1 MAKKILLIVLVSLA
15 AIAAVAGSFYLRDTL
30 LKRQYPLKYESTI
43 VKYANQYG
51 LDPYFVC
58 AMIDTE
64 SGFDEEAV
72 SKDGAQGLMQVMP
85 ETAEWIAGKIG
96 VTDYDIFDPE
106 TNIMFGCWYLN
117 FLKEKFSGS
126 EQLMI
131 AAYNAG
137 HNKVEQW
144 LAEGYSE
151 DGNTL
156 DEIPYEETKKYVDKV
171 SKAYEEYKE
180 LYEIG

>member
-1 MAKKILLIVLVSLA
+1 MAKKVLLVVLVAL
-15 AIAAVAGSFYLRDTL
+15 AAVAAVIGFTFLQDKFLRQ
-30 LKRQYPLKYESTI
+30 QYPLKYEDTI
-43 VKYANQYG
+43 VRYAKEYG
-51 LDPYFVC
+51 LDPYFIC

-64 SGFDEEAV
+64 SNFREDAV
-72 SKDGAQGLMQVMP
+72 SEDGAQGLMQIMP
-85 ETAEWIAGKIG
+85 ETAEWIAQKNGIEN
-96 VTDYDIFDPE
+96 YDIFDPD

-117 FLKEKFSGS
+117 FLKDKFSGQ

-144 LAEGYSE
+144 LAEGYSQ
-151 DGNTL
+151 DGTTL
-156 DEIPYEETKKYVDKV
+156 DEIPYAETEKYVDKV
-171 SKAYEEYKE
+171 SRAYEQYKK

>member
-1 MAKKILLIVLVSLA
+1 MAKRILMIVLVTLA
-15 AIAAVAGSFYLRDTL
+15 AVGAIVGAIYLRDTL
-30 LKRQYPLKYESTI
+30 LRRQFPLKYESTI
-43 VKYANQYG
+43 VKYAGEYG

-64 SGFDEEAV
+64 SDFNEDAV
-72 SKDGAQGLMQVMP
+72 SEDGAQGLMQIMP
-85 ETAEWIAGKIG
+85 ETSEWIAGKLA
-96 VTDYDIFDPE
+96 VSDYDIFDPD
-106 TNIMFGCWYLN
+106 TNIMFGCWYLR
-117 FLKEKFSGS
+117 FLKDRFSGE

-144 LAEGYSE
+144 LAEGYSK
-151 DGNTL
+151 DGTKL

-171 SKAYEEYKE
+171 TRAYEEYQK
-180 LYEIG
+180 LYQIG